1 MIDIQELVGIIR
13 SGNMRNPVMRAMKR
27 ELLAMNRWRNLPRG
41 NPKKGYINSKK
52 NTVKPR

>member
-1 MIDIQELVGIIR
+1 MIDIQELIEIIR
-13 SGNMRNPVMRAMKR
+13 TDNLRHPVMKAIKR
-27 ELLAMNRWRNLPRG
+27 ELSESNRWRNLPRG